1 MMESTSEI
9 MDKGMK
15 EKFDYTKWQRD
26 YFDAKTP
33 MEIGEEAS
41 RFEKEHPFTGDAIRL
56 QWQAKPMD
64 VWAIVFSPKAGIDKE
79 WALTQTDN
87 NSRFDQG
94 EERMYK
100 DSETIRNFKRS
111 QRKICSDKSYVNG

>member
-9 MDKGMK
+9 MNKGMN

-33 MEIGEEAS
+33 MVIREEAS

-56 QWQAKPMD
+56 
-64 VWAIVFSPKAGIDKE
+64 
-79 WALTQTDN
+79 
-87 NSRFDQG
+87 
-94 EERMYK
+94 
-100 DSETIRNFKRS
+100 
-111 QRKICSDKSYVNG
+111 